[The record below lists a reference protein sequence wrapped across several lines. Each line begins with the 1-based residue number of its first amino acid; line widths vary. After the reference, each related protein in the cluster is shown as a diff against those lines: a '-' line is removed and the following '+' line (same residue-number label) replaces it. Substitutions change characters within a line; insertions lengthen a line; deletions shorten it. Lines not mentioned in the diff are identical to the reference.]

1 MTEIKPIP
9 VQSDVFNLFSSAILL
24 NLECRVRRS
33 HEMCAIRAPA
43 KGNSIP
49 QSPIEAVLQLVS
61 SALSAAITESLCLPI
76 EWAPSTRGNQC
87 LLFGRLAG

>member
-49 QSPIEAVLQLVS
+49 QSPIEAVLQLV
-61 SALSAAITESLCLPI
+61 PI
-76 EWAPSTRGNQC
+76 EWAPSTRGDQC